1 MIADAIRQAQRMH
14 RKVIEE
20 TYVGSCTVRE
30 KKKVPKEN
38 SATGFEEVV
47 ILEEQPCRII
57 FKSVSAAGRAEPA
70 AQVSQDI
77 RLLIAPE
84 VRVPAGSKI
93 TVMQNGAIQDYC
105 RSGVS
110 AVYAT
115 HQEIQL
121 ALFERYA

>member
-1 MIADAIRQAQRMH
+1 MIADEIRKAQQMH

-30 KKKVPKEN
+30 KRKVSKKN
-38 SATGFEEVV
+38 GATGFEE
-47 ILEEQPCRII
+47 IITLEDQPCRII
-57 FKSVSAAGRAEPA
+57 YKSVPAAGKAEPA
-70 AQVSQDI
+70 APVSQDI

-84 VRVPAGSKI
+84 VQIPAGSKI
-93 TVMQNGAIQDYC
+93 TVTQNGETQNYS
-105 RSGVS
+105 RSGIP
-110 AVYAT
+110 AVYDS